1 MTLLHLAKRILN
13 VAPSATLAVS
23 NLAKEMKA
31 RGETVFDL
39 SIGQPDFTT
48 PDFIDQAAVTAIQS
62 GAASFYT
69 PAAGLPALKDA
80 IAAHVLDQTGVRY
93 SPQQLVVTTGAKLA
107 LYGLFQVLLDP
118 GDEVLIPIP
127 GWVSYVEQ
135 VRLAGGVPRSVM
147 SSSHFKVT
155 VDDLEGQRTKHT
167 RAVIINS
174 PSNPTGAVYTK
185 AELTLI
191 GNWALR
197 HDILVVAD
205 DIYRD
210 LLYNGATYTSIIQI
224 DPAITA
230 NTVLISGA
238 SKSYAMTGWRIGF
251 AAGPEKLI
259 AAMTKLL
266 GHATGNPTAAAQY
279 AAIAAF
285 SSDGQSVAAM
295 RDAFEDRLNAVYPLL
310 LQVPGFELPDKPQGA
325 FYLFPNVRR
334 AATLTHHTSVDDF
347 VAALLAETGVA
358 LVPGR
363 AFGLPDHARLSYAAA
378 KADLVEAMSRIQA
391 FVGQN

>member
-1 MTLLHLAKRILN
+1 MHLAQRIRS

-23 NLAKEMKA
+23 AAAKAMKA

-48 PDFIDQAAVTAIQS
+48 PAVINQAAVAAIES

-69 PAAGLPALKDA
+69 PAAGLPALKAA
-80 IAAHVLDQTGVRY
+80 IAAHIHAQTGVTY
-93 SPQQLVVTTGAKLA
+93 EPKQLVVTTGAKMA
-107 LYGLFQVLLDP
+107 LYSLFQVLLDP

-135 VRLAGGVPRSVM
+135 VRLAGGVPRPVQSLA
-147 SSSHFKVT
+147 HFKVT
-155 VDDLEGQRTKHT
+155 VDDLEANRTAKT

-174 PSNPTGAVYTK
+174 PSNPTGVVYTK

-210 LLYNGATYTSIIQI
+210 LLFNGTTYHSIIEI
-224 DPAITA
+224 DPQITQ

-238 SKSYAMTGWRIGF
+238 SKSYAMTGWRIGY
-251 AAGPEKLI
+251 AAGPAKLI
-259 AAMTKLL
+259 GAMSTLL
-266 GHATGNPTAAAQY
+266 GHATGNPTAVAQY
-279 AAIAAF
+279 AAIEAF
-285 SSDGQSVAAM
+285 GNPAVDATVESM
-295 RDAFEDRLNAVYPLL
+295 RQAFEDRLNTVYPLVQ
-310 LQVPGFELPDKPQGA
+310 QVPGFELPEKPQGA

-334 AATLTHHTSVDDF
+334 AAVLTHHKTVDDF
-347 VAALLAETGVA
+347 IAALLAETGVA
-358 LVPGR
+358 MVPGR
-363 AFGLPDHARLSYAAA
+363 AFGMPDHARLSYAAA
-378 KADLVEAMSRIQA
+378 KPVLVEALGRIQA
-391 FVGQN
+391 FVAQN